1 MKHNATTEKALHD
14 LVGIFM
20 RRFARI
26 RHSVQFTGMGSTAG
40 PSIWASY
47 RAFGRL
53 FTSGRYNDLT
63 KKGVW
68 VLIPAWAEELVP
80 TSVVV
85 PCASRLATRGDL

>member
-1 MKHNATTEKALHD
+1 MKHNGTTEKALHD
-14 LVGIFM
+14 LLGIFM
-20 RRFARI
+20 RGFARI
-26 RHSVQFTGMGSTAG
+26 RHSVQPTAMGSTTG

-47 RAFGRL
+47 RAL
-53 FTSGRYNDLT
+53 VVTSGRYNDLA

-85 PCASRLATRGDL
+85 PWASRLATRDDL